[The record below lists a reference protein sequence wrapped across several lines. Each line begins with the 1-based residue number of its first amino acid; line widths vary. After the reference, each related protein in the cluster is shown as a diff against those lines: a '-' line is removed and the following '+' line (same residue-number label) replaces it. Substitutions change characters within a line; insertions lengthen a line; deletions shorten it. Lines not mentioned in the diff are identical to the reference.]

1 MPATIRA
8 LSSSKMRVAT
18 ALTDTLTDTQIEYVH
33 WFRKTSPY
41 INAHRH
47 KTFVIMLGG
56 ETLAHEQFEHIVHDI
71 SLLNSLG
78 VKLVLV
84 HGARPQID
92 RLCEQKNIHVRFQDG
107 KRITDGPVLETV
119 EQAVGQLRAQVE
131 ARLSASRAN
140 SPMQGAA
147 IRVVG
152 GNLVMAKPL
161 GVIDG
166 IDFGHTGEVRKV
178 DAQAIQTMLQNHA
191 IVLLNCLGYSKTG
204 ETFNLPVE
212 EVATEAAIALQA
224 DKLIFFG
231 EQNCITD
238 DKQQLIKGLVTTE
251 VRSLLDNGR
260 LNGEQFK
267 QLDMA
272 KYAVDSGVS
281 RCHLISHLQ
290 DGALLT
296 ELFTYDG
303 SGTLVSQN
311 PQEQLRT
318 ARIEDVGG
326 ILELIAPLEEKGIL
340 VRRSREVLEN
350 EIDRF
355 RLLVKDGMVLGC
367 AALYRYGEAAELAC
381 VAIRQDYRGGNRADR
396 LLSTLETECRNQG
409 VKQLFVLTTRTAQW
423 FEERGFKPASIDALP
438 LEKQQLYNY
447 QRNSKVFIK
456 TL

>member
-1 MPATIRA
+1 MAD
-8 LSSSKMRVAT
+8 LSPQHN
-18 ALTDTLTDTQIEYVH
+18 TQYVN

-41 INAHRH
+41 INAHRG
-47 KTFVIMLGG
+47 KTFVITLGG
-56 ETLAHEQFEHIVHDI
+56 ETLAHDQFEHIVHDI
-71 SLLNSLG
+71 ALLNSLG

-92 RLCEQKNIHVRFQDG
+92 KLCEQKNVKAQFHDG
-107 KRITDGPVLETV
+107 KRVTDAPMLETV

-131 ARLSASRAN
+131 ARLSAGTSN
-140 SPMQGAA
+140 SPMHGAS
-147 IRVVG
+147 IRVLG

-166 IDFGHTGEVRKV
+166 VDFGHTGEVRKV
-178 DAQAIQTMLQNHA
+178 DAQAIQTILQNNA

-204 ETFNLPVE
+204 ETFNLTAE

-231 EQNCITD
+231 QDNCITKED
-238 DKQQLIKGLVTTE
+238 GSLIKELVTSEARTLIE
-251 VRSLLDNGR
+251 AGSLNA
-260 LNGEQFK
+260 EQQS
-267 QLDMA
+267 QLSMA
-272 KYAVDSGVS
+272 KHAVDHGVS
-281 RCHLISHLQ
+281 RCQLISHKQ

-303 SGTLVSQN
+303 CGTLIAQN

-326 ILELIAPLEEKGIL
+326 VLELLSPLEQQGVL
-340 VRRSREVLEN
+340 VRRSREVLET

-367 AALYRYGEAAELAC
+367 AALYQYDDIAELAC
-381 VAIRQDYRGGNRADR
+381 VAIHPEYRGANRADR
-396 LLSTLETECRNQG
+396 LLSTLETEAKNQG
-409 VKQLFVLTTRTAQW
+409 IKQLFVLTTRTALW
-423 FEERGFKPASIDALP
+423 FEERGFKLSSVDALP
-438 LEKQQLYNY
+438 QKKQQLYNF
-447 QRNSKVFIK
+447 QRNSKVFVK
-456 TL
+456 VL

>member
-1 MPATIRA
+1 
-8 LSSSKMRVAT
+8 V
-18 ALTDTLTDTQIEYVH
+18 TDSNTQYVN

-41 INAHRH
+41 INAHRG

-56 ETLAHEQFEHIVHDI
+56 ETLAHSQFEHIVHDI
-71 SLLNSLG
+71 ALLNSLG

-92 RLCEQKNIHVRFQDG
+92 KLCAQKNVQAQFHEG
-107 KRITDGPVLETV
+107 KRVTDAPMLETV

-131 ARLSASRAN
+131 ARLSAGTSN
-140 SPMQGAA
+140 SPMHGAA

-161 GVIDG
+161 GVIEG
-166 IDFGHTGEVRKV
+166 VDFGHTGEVRKV
-178 DAQAIQTMLQNHA
+178 DAQAIQTILQNNA

-204 ETFNLPVE
+204 ETFNLTAE

-231 EQNCITD
+231 QDNCITNEEGS
-238 DKQQLIKGLVTTE
+238 LVRELVTSEARTLIE
-251 VRSLLDNGR
+251 AGSLNA
-260 LNGEQFK
+260 EQQS
-267 QLDMA
+267 QLAMA
-272 KYAVDSGVS
+272 KHAVDQGVS
-281 RCHLISHLQ
+281 RCQLISHKQ

-303 SGTLVSQN
+303 CGTLIAQN

-326 ILELIAPLEEKGIL
+326 VLELLSPLEQQGVL
-340 VRRSREVLEN
+340 VRRSREVLET

-367 AALYRYGEAAELAC
+367 AALYQYGDIAELAC
-381 VAIRQDYRGGNRADR
+381 VAIHPEYRGANRADR
-396 LLSTLETECRNQG
+396 LLSTLETEAKNQG
-409 VKQLFVLTTRTAQW
+409 IKQLFVLTTRTALW
-423 FEERGFKPASIDALP
+423 FEERGFKLSSVDALP
-438 LEKQQLYNY
+438 QEKQQLYNY
-447 QRNSKVFIK
+447 QRNSKVFVK
-456 TL
+456 VF